1 MIAAAVNAVVVALG
15 ALLGL
20 AFGVRLREGARPLAA
35 GCKRQKHGRAEH
47 GG

>member
-20 AFGVRLREGARPLAA
+20 AFGGRLRE
-35 GCKRQKHGRAEH
+35 EH
-47 GG
+47 TGTIVA